1 MIQPLANMLSRVKI
15 ALAVTAMA
23 STLQVIYHPSKDT
36 LHGPVGGELTT
47 FLLFGLL
54 KVLGFM
60 TLSLLCARALYTRKT
75 LDGDLRKADMFL
87 FAMVMGA
94 LLLALYVFAG
104 MKAIQ
109 SEAFLSRW
117 GGGTPQSIAI
127 AIMVAAFLV
136 LSIPHYRRQF
146 YDMAV
151 IVNAEAKELAK
162 IRNDSEK
169 NSRFVKTLAKKFA
182 IYLLP
187 LLGVHIFILK
197 MSAKTTVSIA
207 SSLADGFVTCV
218 LAIASGYAIAS
229 TLQEMAEGPA
239 TRIR

>member
-109 SEAFLSRW
+109 SEAFLSWW
-117 GGGTPQSIAI
+117 GAGT
-127 AIMVAAFLV
+127 AFLV
-136 LSIPHYRRQF
+136 LSIPHYRRQY

-151 IVNAEAKELAK
+151 IVNAEAKELTK